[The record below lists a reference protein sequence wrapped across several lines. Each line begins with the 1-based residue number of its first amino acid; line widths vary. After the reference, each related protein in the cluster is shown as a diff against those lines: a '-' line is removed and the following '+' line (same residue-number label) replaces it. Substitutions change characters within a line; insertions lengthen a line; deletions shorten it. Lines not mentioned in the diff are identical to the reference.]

1 MAALRLIM
9 GDQLSRSLSALADL
23 DPDRDVVLMAEVED
37 ELTYVKHHRQK
48 IVLVLAAMR
57 HFAKALTD
65 DGANVD
71 YVRLNDEDN
80 SGSFTGEIERALKR
94 HEVDEIIVTR
104 PGEWRVWEMVR
115 TWQEKFELPVEIR
128 GDDRFFCSVA
138 EFADWAEGRKALRME
153 YFYRQMRRKTG
164 MLMHDGKPAGGK
176 WNYDAE
182 NRQALPDDID
192 LPRRRR
198 FKPDQA
204 TREVIALIE
213 KRCQDHVGALEPF
226 GWAVT
231 RADALTALEH
241 FIEDCLPDF
250 GAYQDAMKAGEDLL
264 FHALISPYLN
274 LGLLLPRE
282 VCEAALEAY
291 ERDAAPLAAVEGF
304 VRQILGWREYVRGIY
319 WTKMSEYAETNYL
332 SAERDLP
339 DFYWTGETELNCL
352 REAIGGTLRN
362 AYAHHIQRLMITG
375 NFALLAGLDPAQ
387 VNEWY
392 LIVYVDAFEWVEL
405 PNTHGMALHADGGV
419 LGSKPY
425 AASGAYIDRMSDYCR
440 GCRYDPKVK
449 LGAEACPFNYLYWH
463 FLIENEDS
471 LADNPRMAMP
481 YRTLERM
488 SQERRTR
495 IVADAREFLG
505 RL

>member
-65 DGANVD
+65 DGANID

-80 SGSFTGEIERALKR
+80 SGSFTGEIERTLKR

-138 EFADWAEGRKALRME
+138 EFADWADGRKALRME

-319 WTKMSEYAETNYL
+319 WTKMPEYAETNYL

>member
-65 DGANVD
+65 DGVNVD

-80 SGSFTGEIERALKR
+80 SGSFTGEIERALER

-182 NRQALPDDID
+182 NREALPDDID

-319 WTKMSEYAETNYL
+319 WTKMPEYAETNYL

-362 AYAHHIQRLMITG
+362 AYAHHIQRLMISG

>member
-80 SGSFTGEIERALKR
+80 SGSFTGEIERALER

-319 WTKMSEYAETNYL
+319 WTKMPEYAETNYL

>member
-319 WTKMSEYAETNYL
+319 WTKMPEYAETNYL